1 MLVEAFRRSEPQ
13 SEEFYLRLLELLAVS
28 CHQIAVQI
36 FQLDDVAEKH
46 AIYDIWRD
54 SPRDMTKWDSFR
66 DPTAFA
72 HGPHIAVDQY
82 PNGAADTVGYWA
94 EARIFGGVVVFDRGE
109 DGTEVGHNSSSKRR
123 IINITAE
130 STDIL
135 PWMPLQGTTN
145 DIPPDRPAIRT
156 IHPISFR

>member
-1 MLVEAFRRSEPQ
+1 MLVGAFRRSEPR

-46 AIYDIWRD
+46 VIYDIWRD

-72 HGPHIAVDQY
+72 HGPYIAVDQY
-82 PNGAADTVGYWA
+82 PNGAVDTVGYWA
-94 EARIFGGVVVFDRGE
+94 EARIFGGVVVFDRGK
-109 DGTEVGHNSSSKRR
+109 DGTEVRNNAESKRP
-123 IINITAE
+123 IVNITTE
-130 STDIL
+130 STNII
-135 PWMPLQGTTN
+135 PWMPPQRTTN
-145 DIPPDRPAIRT
+145 DIPSDRSAI
-156 IHPISFR
+156 